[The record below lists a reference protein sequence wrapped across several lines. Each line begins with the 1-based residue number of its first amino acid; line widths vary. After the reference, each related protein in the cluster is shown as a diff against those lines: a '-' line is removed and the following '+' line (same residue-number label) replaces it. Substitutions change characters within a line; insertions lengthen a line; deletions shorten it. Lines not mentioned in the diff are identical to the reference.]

1 MATGTITFFDD
12 EKGVGYIAPTD
23 GLIDIVFTKTGL
35 NEIVVVDDAVTFT
48 VQQGKKGLEAINIS
62 KL

>member
-1 MATGTITFFDD
+1 MTTGTITFFDD
-12 EKGVGYIAPTD
+12 EKGVGYVVPTD
-23 GLIDIVFTKTGL
+23 GSTDIVFTKTGL
-35 NEIVVVDDAVTFT
+35 NETVVVDDAVTFT